1 MYGLSLEVT
10 FVLTVTTVVSSFIM
24 FVITI
29 ASSSINVMMI
39 AANGITVVVALI
51 KEKVSKRKKSVGWVV
66 VWLPPN

>member
-51 KEKVSKRKKSVGWVV
+51 KEKVTKGKKGVGWVV
-66 VWLPPN
+66 V